1 MDGGAG
7 GGAAGRAA
15 GAAVTTRVA
24 VALGAL
30 LVAGVGLRLWGVGRP
45 LDHRL
50 RTAWRQSDTVQIA
63 RNFYRE
69 GMNPLYP
76 RIDWRGDGP
85 GYVESELPVLPWVG
99 ALLYRVVGYH
109 EAVLRLLSALCAVA
123 HLLLFAWLATTRLPP
138 GGALVATAAVAVN
151 PLLVYFA
158 TAITPESL
166 ATLVGLG
173 AVVLLLRGR
182 LAAAG
187 GAMGGATLVKPQAAC
202 LLPLLLWR
210 GWREPRAARLAVT
223 GLLAVVPPLAWYA
236 WAHHLWV
243 AYGNSLGL
251 SNEAHAIG
259 LDMVWPPKFLEENL
273 LWESAAVVTPVGWLL
288 VAAALGERG
297 ELRALAGWWYLSAF
311 AVYVAAARTA
321 GDPYGGFSYHAAS
334 VDPAALLIGAGFA
347 ALWSGHGVPGRWAWS
362 ARRQRQVAA
371 ALAAGTIG
379 TLLVGTG
386 VLLHLRD
393 HRPDLAAMHGCA
405 VELARLVPPDGRI
418 VVDGGRSVDDDG
430 FPIAPHASM
439 LFAWMDRKGFIYPTE
454 ALSVP
459 LLEQLARRGGRY
471 WVASHGEL
479 AAHDLRGA
487 AAARFRVL
495 ADCPGGYTL
504 FDLGSPAPGG
514 TS

>member
-1 MDGGAG
+1 MSA
-7 GGAAGRAA
+7 
-15 GAAVTTRVA
+15 RVA
-24 VALGAL
+24 LALGAL
-30 LVAGVGLRLWGVGRP
+30 LAAGVGLRLWGASRP

-99 ALLYRVVGYH
+99 ALLYHVVGYH
-109 EAVLRLLSALCAVA
+109 EGVLRLLSALCAVA
-123 HLLLFAWLATTRLPP
+123 HLLLFAWLASTRLAP
-138 GGALVATAAVAVN
+138 GGALIATAAVAVN

-158 TAITPESL
+158 TAIEPESL

-182 LAAAG
+182 LLAAG
-187 GAMGGATLVKPQAAC
+187 GAMASALLVKPQAVC
-202 LLPLLLWR
+202 LVPLLLWR
-210 GWREPRAARLAVT
+210 GWREPRVARLAVA
-223 GLLAVVPPLAWYA
+223 GLLAVVPPIAWYA

-259 LDMVWPPKFLEENL
+259 LDMVWPPKFLEQNL
-273 LWESAAVVTPVGWLL
+273 LWESTAVVTPLGWLL
-288 VAAALGERG
+288 IAAALRERS
-297 ELRALAGWWYLSAF
+297 EVRALAGWWYLAAW

-321 GDPYGGFSYHAAS
+321 GDPYGGFGYHAAS
-334 VDPAALLIGAGFA
+334 VDPAALLLGAGFA
-347 ALWSGHGVPGRWAWS
+347 ALWSGHGVPMRWAWS
-362 ARRQRQVAA
+362 GRQQRWIAGV
-371 ALAAGTIG
+371 LAAGIVA
-379 TLLVGTG
+379 TLLMGTG

-405 VELARLVPPDGRI
+405 VELARLVPPDARI
-418 VVDGGRSVDDDG
+418 VVDGGRSIDDDG
-430 FPIAPHASM
+430 FPLAPHASM
-439 LFAWMDRKGFIYPTE
+439 LFSWMDRKGFVYPTE
-454 ALSVP
+454 TLSIP
-459 LLEQLARRGGRY
+459 LLEGLARRGGRY
-471 WVASHGEL
+471 WVASHAEL
-479 AAHDLRGA
+479 AAHALRQA
-487 AAARFRVL
+487 AIARFRVL

-504 FDLGSPAPGG
+504 FDLGSPPAPRG